1 MIIFC
6 KKRILINNKLKLLFM
21 KNKLKFTVIIAFL
34 IIGMTIFNSACDK
47 EDPEPTKAATSIELI
62 SGGSQTGEV
71 NVALANPI
79 EIIVKD
85 QNGDA
90 FAGTT
95 VNFSVTE
102 GSVSSATIT
111 TGANGK
117 ASITWTLGAS
127 VGIQSLAVTA
137 FKSNGTTALTGS
149 PLTVRATATP
159 EPTEATSIELVSGG
173 DQTGEVELAL
183 ANPIEIIVKDE
194 NGDAFAGEAVNFSVT
209 EGSVSDA
216 TITTGANGTASISW
230 TLGASLGTQTLTVTA
245 FKEDGTT
252 ALTGSPLTVN
262 ATATEATT
270 VTDIDGNIYD
280 IVIIGDQRWM
290 SENLKTAHLN
300 DGTAIPM
307 VSDSATWEDLTSP
320 GYCWFDNDSV
330 QYASYGALYNWYTV
344 NTDLLCPTGW
354 HVPTDNEWFVLT
366 DYLINNGYGYEGSGS
381 DISKSM
387 ALTSDWHDWN
397 IAGTPGND
405 QASNNSSGFSAHP
418 IGYRANYSTFSSFT
432 YYTYWWST
440 TEFIST
446 HSYTRYLHYHNAL
459 VLRSYFNKANGFS
472 VRCVK
477 D

>member
-1 MIIFC
+1 
-6 KKRILINNKLKLLFM
+6 M
-21 KNKLKFTVIIAFL
+21 KNNLKFTLIIALL
-34 IIGMTIFNSACDK
+34 IISMVMLNSACDK
-47 EDPEPTKAATSIELI
+47 ESEPLKVATSIELI

-71 NVALANPI
+71 NVALANVV

-85 QNGDA
+85 QDGDA

-102 GSVSSATIT
+102 GSVSVATIA

-127 VGIQSLAVTA
+127 VGTQSLTVTA
-137 FKSNGTTALTGS
+137 FKKDGTTALTGS
-149 PLTVRATATP
+149 PLTVNATATP

-173 DQTGEVELAL
+173 EQTGEVELVL
-183 ANPIEIIVKDE
+183 TNPVEIIVKDE
-194 NGDAFAGEAVNFSVT
+194 NGDAFAGETVYFSVN

-216 TITTGANGTASISW
+216 IITTAANGTASISW

-252 ALTGSPLTVN
+252 PLTGSPLTVN

-270 VTDIDGNIYD
+270 VTDIDGNVYD
-280 IVIIGDQRWM
+280 IVHIGNQIWM

-300 DGTAIPM
+300 DGTPIPI
-307 VSDSATWEDLTSP
+307 VSDSATWVNLTSP

-344 NTDLLCPTGW
+344 NTDILCPTGW
-354 HVPTDNEWFVLT
+354 HVPTDTEWFVLT
-366 DYLINNGYGYEGSGS
+366 DYLINNGHGYGGSGS

-387 ALTSDWHDWN
+387 ASTSDWHAWDVV
-397 IAGTPGND
+397 GTPGND
-405 QASNNSSGFSAHP
+405 QASNNSSGFSARP
-418 IGYRANYSTFSSFT
+418 VGYRANYSTFSSFT

-440 TEFIST
+440 TEYIST